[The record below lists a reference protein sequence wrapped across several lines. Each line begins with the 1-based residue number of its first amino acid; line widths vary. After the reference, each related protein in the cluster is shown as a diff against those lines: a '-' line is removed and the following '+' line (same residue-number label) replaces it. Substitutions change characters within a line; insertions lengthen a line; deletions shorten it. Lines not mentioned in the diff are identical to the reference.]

1 MKFISEMFRGR
12 SGKVNSKIVLGFL
25 AFVVS
30 VVYGFMDKELGVI
43 IAFLTFSSTGLGWSA
58 FDNKSAIQIQK
69 LAMEILEKM
78 DPERLKE
85 AIIHAKVLRSIH
97 PTNDQ

>member
-1 MKFISEMFRGR
+1 MKFINEMFRGR

-69 LAMEILEKM
+69 TETVTKNKDTKTEINVAQAI
-78 DPERLKE
+78 KE
-85 AIIHAKVLRSIH
+85 IKKGNSIK
-97 PTNDQ
+97 

>member
-12 SGKVNSKIVLGFL
+12 SGKINSKIVLGFL

-69 LAMEILEKM
+69 TETVTKNKDTKTEINVAQAI
-78 DPERLKE
+78 KE
-85 AIIHAKVLRSIH
+85 IKKGNSIK
-97 PTNDQ
+97 